1 MRKDLIGA
9 ASALALLLSGA
20 AYAQGTT
27 GATGG
32 SGDTAT
38 GSPPAGSTAAPVTPS
53 DISRDSSQAMDRGT
67 SAGSTAGT
75 PGSSSS
81 GASGTM
87 PPESSGTNPA
97 GTTAGMTGSDNMGST
112 GMGTTAFDR
121 QSAQELMGK
130 TVVGA
135 NGQELGEVSDVVLD
149 PSTGQA
155 KQLVISSGGF
165 LGIGERTVAVDMAQ
179 AQVTPGSN
187 NVQVSSLTQDQVQA
201 MKEFEYDDNT
211 VSLSRNTD
219 GEGSQ
224 AGSNAASRSGTAPNT
239 GGTVGSA
246 GENMGGT
253 NNPTGSLTNNP
264 GTTGSAGGSGGGSR

>member
-9 ASALALLLSGA
+9 TSALALLLSGA
-20 AYAQGTT
+20 AYAQGST
-27 GATGG
+27 GPGG
-32 SGDTAT
+32 SPAGTDSAT
-38 GSPPAGSTAAPVTPS
+38 GSPPASSSPAPVTPS
-53 DISRDSSQAMDRGT
+53 DTNRDSSQSMDRGT
-67 SAGSTAGT
+67 SDTTSAGA
-75 PGSSSS
+75 PGSM
-81 GASGTM
+81 A
-87 PPESSGTNPA
+87 PESSGTNPA

-165 LGIGERTVAVDMAQ
+165 LGIGERTVAVDMTQ
-179 AQVTPGSN
+179 AQIQPGQDK
-187 NVQVSSLTQDQVQA
+187 VQVSSLTQDQLQA

-224 AGSNAASRSGTAPNT
+224 AGSNAASRSGSAPNT
-239 GGTVGSA
+239 SGTVGSA

-253 NNPTGSLTNNP
+253 SNPTGSLTNNP
-264 GTTGSAGGSGGGSR
+264 GTTGSAGGSGGGGGSR